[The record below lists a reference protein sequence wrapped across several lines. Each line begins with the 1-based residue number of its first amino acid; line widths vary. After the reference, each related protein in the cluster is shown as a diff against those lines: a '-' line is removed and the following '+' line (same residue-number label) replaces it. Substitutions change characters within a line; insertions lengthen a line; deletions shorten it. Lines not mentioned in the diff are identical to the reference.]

1 MSKFIKLHNQDN
13 IISSYINLDNVV
25 EFDVINDT
33 VTMCNG
39 AVYTITSQQQVEKV
53 KEYIQNNML
62 W

>member
-33 VTMCNG
+33 VTMTNG
-39 AVYTITSQQQVEKV
+39 TVYTITSQQQVEKV

>member
-33 VTMCNG
+33 VIMTNG
-39 AVYTITSQQQVEKV
+39 TVYTITSQQQVEKV